1 MHCMWADAMRALFLA
16 RLQPLHLGHLHA
28 IKQAMKKF
36 DKVAIAIGSSNKQ
49 NTLENPFSF
58 EERRE
63 MVRLCLGECE
73 VIGAEDK
80 ETDKEW
86 VEELMKK
93 TSFDVVISGSEWI
106 KKCFS
111 NLKKVILPEFL
122 IPEIYN
128 GTNIREKM
136 ANGEKWE
143 DLVPR
148 EVANYIKKIR
158 GEERLKRIKM
168 RQV

>member
-1 MHCMWADAMRALFLA
+1 MKALFIV

-36 DKVAIAIGSSNKQ
+36 DKVIIAIGSSNKQ

-58 EERRE
+58 EERKE
-63 MVRLCLGECE
+63 MIRRCLGECE
-73 VIGAEDK
+73 IIGAEDK
-80 ETDKEW
+80 ESDEDWTEN
-86 VEELMKK
+86 LMKK
-93 TSFDVVISGSEWI
+93 VSFDVVISGSEWV

-111 NLKKVILPEFL
+111 NLKEVVKPELL

-136 ANGEKWE
+136 ERGERWE

-148 EVANYIKKIR
+148 EVATYIKKIR
-158 GEERLKRIKM
+158 GEERLKRLKS